1 MPTMLPSTRLAIQAG
16 VSALAAVIFVNFVS
30 LDRPYWV
37 ILTAVVVMVGTA
49 GETLTKSIDR
59 TLGTLLGLITGIAV
73 YWVTALAHLP
83 AIVLLLF
90 TAPSVVFLRFANY
103 RLMVTAITASV
114 VWLLELGGATQSLI
128 FARLVDT
135 AIGAVIGVS
144 TSFLILRL
152 PTRRPVLETIEAY
165 NKTLATMVHGS
176 LQAVIDGR
184 WRVAI
189 DSKANQLRDSD
200 ADFERLVEALRAE
213 STFIGGGDVARAAL
227 TILPLLRGHVDMIIQ
242 AAQAATASG
251 LGKVIATELQDVDR
265 QIAANLD
272 AVQSALETGR
282 SQEIPTLDK
291 YYEAIQE
298 RLLPKLKEGPEI
310 RRGVVAILD
319 VMLALRRLNR
329 SLRNA
334 MTYLKA

>member
-16 VSALAAVIFVNFVS
+16 ASALAAVIFVNLVS
-30 LDRPYWV
+30 IERPYWV

-59 TLGTLLGLITGIAV
+59 TLGTLFGLIAGIAV
-73 YWVTALAHLP
+73 YWVTGLAHLP
-83 AIVLLLF
+83 VVVLLLF
-90 TAPSVVFLRFANY
+90 TAPSVVFFRFANY

-114 VWLLELGGATQSLI
+114 VWLLELGGATQSLL
-128 FARLVDT
+128 FVRLFDT
-135 AIGAVIGVS
+135 AIGAVIGVT

-165 NKTLATMVHGS
+165 KSTLAAMIHGS

-184 WRVAI
+184 WSGAI
-189 DSKANQLRDSD
+189 DSKANQLRGLD
-200 ADFERLVEALRAE
+200 ADFDRLVESLRAE
-213 STFIGGGDVARAAL
+213 SAFIGGGDVARAAV
-227 TILPLLRGHVDMIIQ
+227 TILPVLRGHVEMILQ

-251 LGKVIATELQDVDR
+251 LGKGIAAELQEVDR

-272 AVQSALETGR
+272 AVHSALETGR
-282 SQEIPTLDK
+282 SQEIPTLDR
-291 YYEAIQE
+291 YYEAIEE
-298 RLLPKLKEGPEI
+298 RLLPKLKEGQEV
-310 RRGVVAILD
+310 RRDVVAILN

-334 MTYLKA
+334 MTYLKT